1 MTPVLSP
8 TPPVTQT
15 LAVVNLCIRDSAVH
29 VLCRQVIEKLEHSI
43 ASYKEEY
50 AVLIAQAQA
59 IKTDLAS
66 VQAKVRPRPSKP
78 TWPASRPRY

>member
-1 MTPVLSP
+1 MYLWLIPSHNVYP
-8 TPPVTQT
+8 
-15 LAVVNLCIRDSAVH
+15 
-29 VLCRQVIEKLEHSI
+29 CRQVIEKLEHSI

-66 VQAKVRPRPSKP
+66 VQAKVMGYGGGHPS
-78 TWPASRPRY
+78 ASATGVLTSPVQLPISLPSQYY